1 MNFLQAKD
9 HVEHAVGG
17 DPSVAPNMTVEG
29 RKVEVI
35 NHAGEQLY
43 TRPWRFREDSYL
55 LDLTTDQATITQPI
69 TMYFDKGGEFISM
82 VRTVDGAEVENIT
95 PAEMDYLRDA
105 TTRTPVSGY
114 VTHVAFPWQN
124 LKQEIQI
131 FPTPT
136 SFSAAAIRMRY
147 RKYWNPVTTGWGD
160 DTTLSFPSYVDSLFT
175 AYLRAYAQGYEDE
188 GIPTRIAEI
197 DAGPLLQTALMK
209 DGITQRDVGRLRP
222 LRGRGF

>member
-1 MNFLQAKD
+1 
-9 HVEHAVGG
+9 
-17 DPSVAPNMTVEG
+17 
-29 RKVEVI
+29 
-35 NHAGEQLY
+35 
-43 TRPWRFREDSYL
+43 
-55 LDLTTDQATITQPI
+55 
-69 TMYFDKGGEFISM
+69 
-82 VRTVDGAEVENIT
+82 
-95 PAEMDYLRDA
+95 
-105 TTRTPVSGY
+105 
-114 VTHVAFPWQN
+114 
-124 LKQEIQI
+124 
-131 FPTPT
+131 
-136 SFSAAAIRMRY
+136 MRY